1 MTKSAT
7 GRTRLFAAALL
18 ALTVLAYLP
27 ALHSGYIWDDDQYV
41 TLNQNLRSVQG
52 LADTWFKPQ
61 SLPQY
66 YPLVHTTFWIEYHL
80 WGLNPLGY
88 HIVNVLLHAI
98 CAILLWRLLRR
109 LKILSG
115 GGGEAASLLAAAIFA
130 LHPIEVESVAWI
142 TERKNV
148 LSMLCY
154 LLAIGAYLR
163 FDPLGLTPLPQVWER
178 SGEGDEHSST
188 SSANSQAG
196 RNQASH
202 PHPSPLPERERG
214 DARHPLWWAAAMT
227 LFIAALLSKSVTASL
242 PAAIL
247 LLIWWKRGRIT
258 RRDFTAT
265 LPFFILGAAMGLYTV
280 YLERTHVGAFGSDF
294 NFSFIDRCL
303 IAGRAL
309 WFYAGQ
315 LLWPANLIFI
325 YPRWRIN
332 AADAT
337 QYLYPGAAIIVTA
350 ALWFARRRIG
360 RGPLA
365 AWLFFV
371 GTMFPAMGFL
381 NVYPFIFSFVA
392 DHFQYH
398 AGIGLVVLGSCA
410 IMRLMRP
417 ASERQRM
424 IVVTFIP
431 LVLAGL
437 TFHQCRLYY
446 KDEKTLWTRVLERNP
461 SAWMAHNNLGTVL
474 LKEERFEEALSH
486 FQQTLRMKPDHS
498 RANKNMGAALLGLHR
513 YEEAVAE
520 YRTAMKVEPLDP
532 YVHCGLGLALQ
543 HIGQMQPATD
553 QFRAALKL
561 KPDFA
566 DAHNYLAASL
576 LLAGQPQQA
585 IAEYREAI
593 RLQPDHHEA
602 HTGYAYAL
610 QMTGRPDEAAAEF
623 AKAIQLK
630 PELADNRHNLAA
642 ILQLQGRVEQAV
654 TELQKVVA
662 AKPTD
667 IAARLDLAYNL
678 EQLGRHDQ
686 AAAQYEQA
694 LRVAPNSE
702 RVLMEF
708 AWFLATCPQSSVR
721 DGQRAVRMA
730 ERIARALPAPT
741 ALLCDTLAA
750 CYAESGDFD
759 RAIQWQRKAVL
770 IAPKDRAD
778 QFQQRLELYQRHQPY
793 RSPIQAEPTN
803 TNNLRS
809 E

>member
-1 MTKSAT
+1 MTNGVLANSHEPTANRST
-7 GRTRLFAAALL
+7 CDRSPAGCWLLAAGCENRGRTILIAAALL

-41 TLNQNLRSVQG
+41 TLNQNLRSMRG

-66 YPLVHTTFWIEYHL
+66 YPLVHTTFWVEYHL

-98 CAILLWRLLRR
+98 SAILLWRLLRR

-163 FDPLGLTPLPQVWER
+163 FDPLENPRQT
-178 SGEGDEHSST
+178 
-188 SSANSQAG
+188 
-196 RNQASH
+196 AS
-202 PHPSPLPERERG
+202 RK
-214 DARHPLWWAAAMT
+214 WWAAAFV

-247 LLIWWKRGRIT
+247 LLIWWKRGRVAW
-258 RRDFTAT
+258 RDFTAT
-265 LPFFILGAAMGLYTV
+265 LPFFILGAAMGLYTA

-294 NFSFIDRCL
+294 NFTLIDRCL

-309 WFYAGQ
+309 WFYAGK
-315 LLWPANLIFI
+315 LLWPADLIFI
-325 YPRWRIN
+325 YPRWRI
-332 AADAT
+332 DASDAS
-337 QYLYPGAAIIVTA
+337 QYLYPLAAIIVTA
-350 ALWFARRRIG
+350 LLWFFRGRKRLG
-360 RGPLA
+360 RGPPA
-365 AWLFFV
+365 GWLFFV
-371 GTMFPAMGFL
+371 GTMFPALGFL

-398 AGIGLVVLGSCA
+398 AGVGLIVLGSCA
-410 IMRLMRP
+410 ITRLLRP
-417 ASERQRM
+417 IGERQRM
-424 IVVTFIP
+424 IVTALIA
-431 LVLAGL
+431 LALAGL

-446 KDEKTLWTRVLERNP
+446 KDEKTLWTRVLDRNP

-474 LKEERFEEALSH
+474 LKEERFTEALSY

-520 YRTAMKVEPLDP
+520 YQTAMKVEPLDP

-543 HIGQMQPATD
+543 HIDQMQPAME
-553 QFRAALKL
+553 QFRIAIKL
-561 KPDFA
+561 QPDFA

-576 LLAGQPQQA
+576 LLTGQPQQA

-602 HTGYAYAL
+602 HAGYAYAL
-610 QMTGRPDEAAAEF
+610 QMTGHLDEAAAEF
-623 AKAIQLK
+623 TKAGKLK
-630 PELADNRHNLAA
+630 PEPADNRQNLAM
-642 ILQLQGRVEQAV
+642 IHQLQGRIEQAV
-654 TELQKVVA
+654 MELQKRVA
-662 AKPTD
+662 ARPTD

-678 EQLGRHDQ
+678 EQLGRHTE
-686 AAAQYEQA
+686 AAAEYEQA

-708 AWFLATCPQSSVR
+708 AWFLATCPEASVR
-721 DGQRAVRMA
+721 NGPRAARMA
-730 ERIARALPAPT
+730 ERIASALPAPT

-759 RAIQWQRKAVL
+759 RAIEWQRKAVL

-778 QFQQRLELYQRHQPY
+778 QCRQRLELYQHHQPY
-793 RSPIQAEPTN
+793 RSPIQAGPTK
-803 TNNLRS
+803 TSDLHLK
-809 E
+809 

>member
-1 MTKSAT
+1 MNKPTVTKSAT
-7 GRTRLFAAALL
+7 GRTWLLAAALL

-41 TLNQNLRSVQG
+41 TLNPNLRSAQG

-98 CAILLWRLLRR
+98 SAILLWRLLRR
-109 LKILSG
+109 LKIP
-115 GGGEAASLLAAAIFA
+115 GGEPAALLAAAIFA

-154 LLAIGAYLR
+154 LLAVGAYLR
-163 FDPLGLTPLPQVWER
+163 FDPPAPPNPEPRTPTTR
-178 SGEGDEHSST
+178 SWK
-188 SSANSQAG
+188 
-196 RNQASH
+196 
-202 PHPSPLPERERG
+202 
-214 DARHPLWWAAAMT
+214 WWAAT
-227 LFIAALLSKSVTASL
+227 LVLFIAALLSKSVTASL

-247 LLIWWKRGRIT
+247 LLIWWKRGRIAW
-258 RRDFTAT
+258 RDFAAT
-265 LPFFILGAAMGLYTV
+265 LPFFILGAAMGLYTA
-280 YLERTHVGAFGSDF
+280 YLERTHVGAAGSDF

-309 WFYAGQ
+309 WFYTGK
-315 LLWPANLIFI
+315 LLWPAELIFI
-325 YPRWRIN
+325 YPRWKI
-332 AADAT
+332 DASDAS
-337 QYLYPGAAIIVTA
+337 QYLYPLAAIIVTA
-350 ALWFARRRIG
+350 LLWFFRGRKRIG

-365 AWLFFV
+365 GWLFFV
-371 GTMFPAMGFL
+371 GTMFPALGFL

-398 AGIGLVVLGSCA
+398 AGIGLIVLGSCA
-410 IMRLMRP
+410 IVRLLRP
-417 ASERQRM
+417 VSERQRM
-424 IVVTFIP
+424 IVITLIA
-431 LVLAGL
+431 LTLAGL

-474 LKEERFEEALSH
+474 LKEERFAEALSH

-513 YEEAVAE
+513 YEEAIAE
-520 YRTAMKVEPLDP
+520 YQTAMKVEPLDP
-532 YVHCGLGLALQ
+532 YVRCGLGLALQ
-543 HIGQMQPATD
+543 HINQMQPATD

-576 LLAGQPQQA
+576 LLMGHTQQA

-593 RLQPDHHEA
+593 RLAPDNHEA
-602 HTGYAYAL
+602 HAGYAYAL
-610 QMTGRPDEAAAEF
+610 QMTGRLDEAAAEF
-623 AKAIQLK
+623 AKAIRLK
-630 PELADNRHNLAA
+630 PELADNRYNLAM
-642 ILQLQGRVEQAV
+642 IHQRQGRVEQAAA
-654 TELQKVVA
+654 ELQRVVA

-678 EQLGRHDQ
+678 EQLARHDQ

-694 LRVAPNSE
+694 LRIAPNSE

-708 AWFLATCPQSSVR
+708 AWFLATCPQASVR
-721 DGQRAVRMA
+721 DGPRAARMA

-778 QFQQRLELYQRHQPY
+778 PFQQRLDLYQRHQPY
-793 RSPIQAEPTN
+793 RSPIQAGPTN
-803 TNNLRS
+803 TSDLPLK
-809 E
+809 